1 MVSYLRS
8 GGHVARPS
16 RKKNTMSLLKRP
28 LLDVDWPSLL
38 GRSAFDWPDT
48 WPDML
53 VDSTVRV
60 EEFERDGSYVIRA
73 EVPGIDP
80 DKDVELT
87 MNDSTLRL
95 MVHRQQEKHAS
106 EFRHYRS
113 EFRYGSFTRMVSL
126 PAGATAKEIH
136 ANYADGILEVTVP
149 MNGSKAKEQRI
160 PIEHR

>member
-1 MVSYLRS
+1 M
-8 GGHVARPS
+8 
-16 RKKNTMSLLKRP
+16 TLLKRP

-53 VDSTVRV
+53 AESTVRV
-60 EEFERDGSYVIRA
+60 EEFERDGNYVIRA

-95 MVHRQQEKHAS
+95 MVHRQQENHTS
-106 EFRHYRS
+106 EFRHFRS
-113 EFRYGSFTRMVSL
+113 EFRHGSFTRMVAL
-126 PAGATAKEIH
+126 PSGATPKEIH
-136 ANYADGILEVTVP
+136 ASYTDEILEVVVP
-149 MNGSKAKEQRI
+149 VNGSKAKEQRI
-160 PIEHR
+160 KSERH